1 LYSLQIDSGRIQA
14 YLPDFYA
21 FRVHSSSESDDY
33 ALDMEEF
40 GNIVKRM
47 LRIYHMRITNSSN
60 DCIKCEEEEDKKEDK
75 KEDSNKE

>member
-1 LYSLQIDSGRIQA
+1 
-14 YLPDFYA
+14 
-21 FRVHSSSESDDY
+21 
-33 ALDMEEF
+33 MEEF

-60 DCIKCEEEEDKKEDK
+60 DCIKGEEEEEEKEDK

>member
-1 LYSLQIDSGRIQA
+1 
-14 YLPDFYA
+14 LPDFYA
-21 FRVHSSSESDDY
+21 FRVHNSSESDDY

-60 DCIKCEEEEDKKEDK
+60 DYIKYEEEEEKEEK
-75 KEDSNKE
+75 KEDSNEE